1 MALPVEESSILNDD
15 IENDV
20 TSSHRNLVINERGND
35 KLLIT
40 ITDNIAHYIHKLG
53 LFIAAFV
60 ITKY

>member
-40 ITDNIAHYIHKLG
+40 ITDDIAHHI
-53 LFIAAFV
+53 
-60 ITKY
+60 ITN